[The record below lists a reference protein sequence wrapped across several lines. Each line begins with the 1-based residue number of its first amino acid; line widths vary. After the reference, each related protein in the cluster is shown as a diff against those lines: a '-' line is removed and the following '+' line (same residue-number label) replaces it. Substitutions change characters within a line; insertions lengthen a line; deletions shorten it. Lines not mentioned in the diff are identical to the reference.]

1 MRLIKSSLLTALAS
15 DSGLAKSMAMVNSVG
30 WGLKGGMDDNV
41 VFWDGNDEISLYDGS
56 LYKLAQPNLHHISFH
71 NQTNEL
77 VTVRISN
84 QDGSIEECIE
94 VASED
99 WERLDFEDGETEVS
113 YIQVLNFAPQE
124 HFAADG
130 QSPFFLQF
138 MEDSEDEAE
147 WEPGIELES
156 D

>member
-1 MRLIKSSLLTALAS
+1 MIT
-15 DSGLAKSMAMVNSVG
+15 G
-30 WGLKGGMDDNV
+30 
-41 VFWDGNDEISLYDGS
+41 
-56 LYKLAQPNLHHISFH
+56 
-71 NQTNEL
+71 
-77 VTVRISN
+77 
-84 QDGSIEECIE
+84 IE